1 MRAQLEHTAWAGILE
16 GWLSCQRCQMF
27 LSSCFH
33 SLCGDGPAK
42 QKGRDVPVSSPVPS
56 PCGEPFPLT
65 PSFSPHADSPLGLTL
80 SIFRFVNTAQKAPA
94 RLCCF
99 PGSGLGDILPFGC
112 PTQILGVWVGLLSF
126 NLLVLR
132 FGFGNIWEIWKILV
146 PGSLSPKF

>member
-1 MRAQLEHTAWAGILE
+1 MRTQPEYTAWAGILE

-27 LSSCFH
+27 LSSCSH
-33 SLCGDGPAK
+33 SLFGDGPAK
-42 QKGRDVPVSSPVPS
+42 RKGLDVPVSSPVPS
-56 PCGEPFPLT
+56 PLGESLSLT
-65 PSFSPHADSPLGLTL
+65 PSFSLHADSPLWLTP

-99 PGSGLGDILPFGC
+99 PGPGLEDILPFRC
-112 PTQILGVWVGLLSF
+112 PTQTLGVWVGLLSF

-132 FGFGNIWEIWKILV
+132 FGFGSSWEIWKITV